1 MTGVTDDAMVVE
13 QETGTKILLVE
24 GSYQNI
30 KITTPEDL
38 DVAETFLKTDNQG
51 RTAYLA
57 NNDKDM
63 KHEMQNKLTR
73 TAAFG
78 DIPIDKSIELLE
90 KNKLNKNLIKF
101 MKARAE
107 KPS

>member
-38 DVAETFLKTDNQG
+38 AIAE
-51 RTAYLA
+51 
-57 NNDKDM
+57 
-63 KHEMQNKLTR
+63 
-73 TAAFG
+73 AFFE
-78 DIPIDKSIELLE
+78 ILNEFFE
-90 KNKLNKNLIKF
+90 KNKK
-101 MKARAE
+101 
-107 KPS
+107 SC